1 MYQATTY
8 PQPTFK
14 THPLLGSA
22 AVRVALGTLVLAAS
36 SWISIPLSPIPITMQ
51 TYAVIV
57 LGALFGARIGVI
69 TVLAW
74 LAEAATGLPVL
85 AHGAAGIHALL
96 GPSAGYIVSF
106 PAIAAFAGWLSDRKL
121 DRGIATC
128 LLSMLAANAI
138 NLGLGVLW
146 LSILLGTHRAFLVGF
161 APFWVGALIKA
172 ALATCTLTLIR
183 SRRSTAT
190 PQASEGR

>member
-1 MYQATTY
+1 MYQAITY
-8 PQPTFK
+8 PQPAFR
-14 THPLLGSA
+14 THSHLGNA
-22 AVRVALGTLVLAAS
+22 VVRVAVGTLVLAAS
-36 SWISIPLSPIPITMQ
+36 SWMSIPLSPIPITMQ

-57 LGALFGARIGVI
+57 LGALFGARVGVI

-85 AHGAAGIHALL
+85 AHGAAGLQALL

-106 PAIAAFAGWLSDRKL
+106 PVIAAFAGWLSDHKV
-121 DRGIATC
+121 DRGIAIC
-128 LLSMLAANAI
+128 FLSMLAANAI

-146 LSILLGTHRAFLVGF
+146 LSIPLGTHRAFLVGF

-183 SRRSTAT
+183 GRRSIAT
-190 PQASEGR
+190 TQVSE

>member
-22 AVRVALGTLVLAAS
+22 ALQVALGTLVLAAS

-106 PAIAAFAGWLSDRKL
+106 PLIAAFVGWLSDRKM
-121 DRGIATC
+121 DRGITTC
-128 LLSMLAANAI
+128 FLSMLAANAM

-183 SRRSTAT
+183 SRRSAINQT
-190 PQASEGR
+190 SR